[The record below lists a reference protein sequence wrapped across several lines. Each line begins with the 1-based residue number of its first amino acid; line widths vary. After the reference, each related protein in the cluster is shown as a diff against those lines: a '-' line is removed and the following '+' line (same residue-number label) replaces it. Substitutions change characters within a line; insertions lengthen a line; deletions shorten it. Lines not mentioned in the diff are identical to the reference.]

1 MRITRF
7 LLLTTLLT
15 MVSSNWT
22 LAQEKLNKSDSSR
35 EFYDNVLN
43 DYDNV
48 LKKMFLPENMTWG
61 YLFLPSFSPEYSI
74 ICVSQRGKNLL
85 IYNHP
90 DISIWYDIQ
99 NQMWVKD
106 PVPMNIGTPPNTM
119 QVNRMIPS
127 GLRASEAEIH
137 TKVSSDTLII
147 KKSLANSL
155 NRLMQQIMDD
165 AITKEEKRTI
175 GKVGDVEIVIESVGY
190 DGETHVFLYQGKAAE
205 CWSPK
210 KGTYCGRLVSLMG
223 SIREAII
230 NKDAS
235 QINVGELLNEE

>member
-7 LLLTTLLT
+7 LLLTTLLAI
-15 MVSSNWT
+15 VGSNWT

-43 DYDNV
+43 DYNNV
-48 LKKMFLPENMTWG
+48 LKKMLLSEQMTCG

-99 NQMWVKD
+99 DQMWVKD
-106 PVPMNIGTPPNTM
+106 PVPMIIGTPPNTF
-119 QVNRMIPS
+119 QGTRMIPS

-137 TKVSSDTLII
+137 AKISSDTLII
-147 KKSLANSL
+147 EKSLADSL
-155 NRLMQQIMDD
+155 DRLMQQIVDD
-165 AITKEEKRTI
+165 AIKEEEKRR
-175 GKVGDVEIVIESVGY
+175 IEREENGGAELAVL
-190 DGETHVFLYQGKAAE
+190 DGETHVFLYQGKEAKF
-205 CWSPK
+205 WSP
-210 KGTYCGRLVSLMG
+210 RIVSLMS

-235 QINVGELLNEE
+235 QINVGELLNAE

>member
-15 MVSSNWT
+15 IVGSNSI
-22 LAQEKLNKSDSSR
+22 LAQEKLIKSD
-35 EFYDNVLN
+35 FPTG
-43 DYDNV
+43 DYDIV
-48 LKKMFLPENMTWG
+48 LKKMLLPDKMTWG
-61 YLFLPSFSPEYSI
+61 YLFVPSFSPEYSI

-90 DISIWYDIQ
+90 DISIYSDIEE
-99 NQMWVKD
+99 QMWVED
-106 PVPMNIGTPPNTM
+106 SVPKNIVTSPNAM
-119 QVNRMIPS
+119 EVNRMKPS
-127 GLRASEAEIH
+127 GVKYNEAEIH
-137 TKVSSDTLII
+137 AKISSDTLII
-147 KKSLANSL
+147 KKSLADSL

-175 GKVGDVEIVIESVGY
+175 GKVGDEEIVIEAVGL

-210 KGTYCGRLVSLMG
+210 KGTYCYRLVSLMG
-223 SIREAII
+223 SIRTAII